1 MSVVVVNYNGEQ
13 FLQSCVDSILS
24 QSSPPGEVIVVD
36 NHSADR
42 SLDILNP
49 IKDARLRVLPLSD
62 NVGYPAGC
70 NAGIERSRGDLI
82 AILNND
88 VVLDPDWLKT
98 LLDHDSPEWSFWASR
113 IEFASPSGVIDS
125 AGDGMAVVGSAFKI
139 GHGDPVDQHLETRE
153 VFGPCAAA
161 ALYRRSLLETV
172 GGFDPDFF
180 LVYEDADLNF
190 RARLM
195 GFRCLYVADARV
207 LHGVNS
213 SIGTFTDSYVFH
225 GHRNSEF
232 VFWKNMPTRLL
243 LFYLPERALFNLL
256 ALLFFFSQ
264 GRGTAFVR
272 AKLDALKA
280 SRTVVRKRK
289 RIQGGRTVTSS
300 EVRLHLERNWLKYR
314 RKTADPS

>member
-1 MSVVVVNYNGEQ
+1 MNYNGKQ

-88 VVLDPDWLKT
+88 VVLDSDWLKT

-113 IEFASPSGVIDS
+113 IEFASPPGVIDS

-161 ALYRRSLLETV
+161 ALYRRSLLET
-172 GGFDPDFF
+172 GS
-180 LVYEDADLNF
+180 DLPP
-190 RARLM
+190 
-195 GFRCLYVADARV
+195 
-207 LHGVNS
+207 
-213 SIGTFTDSYVFH
+213 GTSPL
-225 GHRNSEF
+225 S
-232 VFWKNMPTRLL
+232 
-243 LFYLPERALFNLL
+243 
-256 ALLFFFSQ
+256 
-264 GRGTAFVR
+264 
-272 AKLDALKA
+272 KLDL
-280 SRTVVRKRK
+280 
-289 RIQGGRTVTSS
+289 GPF
-300 EVRLHLERNWLKYR
+300 EVH
-314 RKTADPS
+314 SMV